1 MNDILAELT
10 AMRRQDAIAQES
22 RFSYRD
28 ILRTLGDVP
37 PAIDFGAPF
46 KRRDGEIHVIAE
58 LKKASPSAGMIRE
71 DFHPLE
77 LAEELTDAGASA
89 LSVLCEP
96 HRFLGSEDNLRR
108 IRAITPLPILYKDF
122 ISTRYQIAEARMA
135 GADAVLLIAAA
146 LNDADLVALKAHA
159 HELGMSVLCETH
171 SAREIERAVN
181 LDFKIIGVNCRDLR
195 DFSTDGRM
203 FAELVRQIPRS
214 CVKIAESGL
223 ESREDVEAAKA
234 AGADGFLIGTALMRA
249 PRPGLKLKE
258 LAR

>member
-1 MNDILAELT
+1 MDILQELMD
-10 AMRRQDAIAQES
+10 MRRADAFEQER

-46 KRRDGEIHVIAE
+46 KVRNGVHIIAE
-58 LKKASPSAGMIRE
+58 LKAASPSEGVIRP

-77 LAEELTDAGASA
+77 LAEELTDAGAAA

-96 HRFLGSEDNLRR
+96 HRFQGSEDNLRR
-108 IRAITPLPILYKDF
+108 VRRITELPILCKDF

-146 LNDADLVALKAHA
+146 LNDADLVALKVHA

-171 SAREIERAVN
+171 TAKEIERAVN
-181 LDFKIIGVNCRDLR
+181 LEFKIIGVNCRDLK
-195 DFSTDGRM
+195 DFSTDSRV
-203 FAELVRQIPRS
+203 FADLVRQIPKS
-214 CVKIAESGL
+214 IVKIAESGMHT
-223 ESREDVEAAKA
+223 REDIQAAKE
-234 AGADGFLIGTALMRA
+234 AGANGFLVGTALMRET
-249 PRPGLKLKE
+249 RPGLKLKE
-258 LAR
+258 LIADC